1 MKKLKIILSLAA
13 TVTLV
18 LLCASLPKLVSVLVD
33 VRAGK
38 KPVYNNMQSVELEL
52 NEANGNLPIM
62 AKLSLWA
69 NGKTMTI
76 SAAGATK
83 TEEEI
88 KFCAEEFMDSC
99 RKAGLYQYFTPEKE
113 TVSTKLIYDVSD
125 SSKSMVVW
133 RYFAYRNEPKAV
145 DAETSEV
152 RTLELLIDD
161 ETGKV
166 LSVTYDHY
174 GIAYSQ
180 DDAYW
185 EQNRKRAS
193 LLTNLYL
200 THLGLIDSY
209 GNTMDSREIVYGYQ
223 EVDMGVIEG
232 SCTVSD
238 PTWGTVSI
246 NFVVGGVDTFRVI
259 I

>member
-18 LLCASLPKLVSVLVD
+18 LLCAGLPKLVSVLVD

-76 SAAGATK
+76 SAASATK
-83 TEEEI
+83 TEDEI

-99 RKAGLYQYFTPEKE
+99 RKAGLYQGFTPEKE

-133 RYFAYRNEPKAV
+133 RYFAYRNEPKAA

-152 RTLELLIDD
+152 RTLELMIDD

-174 GIAYSQ
+174 GIEYSQ
-180 DDAYW
+180 DDIW

-193 LLTNLYL
+193 QLTDLYF
-200 THLGLIDSY
+200 THLGLVDSL
-209 GNTMDSREIVYGYQ
+209 GNAKDSLEIVYEYLQ
-223 EVDMGVIEG
+223 MDMGVTEVRYTI
-232 SCTVSD
+232 SD
-238 PTWGTVSI
+238 PTWGTVPVY
-246 NFVVGGVDTFRVI
+246 FVVGQTDTFRVI